1 MARKKPEDIVRLV
14 DAHYTSTE
22 PLRQRMQ
29 DDHSLYRLEP
39 YDAGEGY
46 QSYTSNEP
54 HNYAQKVIGWIVGAE
69 MTVRI
74 PHSQA
79 DSETREK
86 NDLKERF
93 LIGITK
99 SADERLCR
107 MMMPTIR
114 DQLGWYSSIRGWYAG
129 RAILAKNNDGT
140 TYADITPWDPM
151 HTYWGVGDNGLEW
164 ACHKVPKTKDQILS
178 QYGVEID
185 WDTQYTADGIDVYDF
200 YDKEMNTIIIHS
212 GDAQNP
218 TTKVIKKQTK
228 HGASQVPV
236 FLGPIGPN
244 PYIVAMTHTNMDD
257 TIADVGESVFTATR
271 ELYDKQSLMMSTMLE
286 LTARSRRQGLI
297 VRSRDGTKTL
307 DEDPYLEGSEIALSQ
322 NENVEPLGLLEVAKE
337 TGAFM
342 SLVSGEMQRG
352 TIPHSVYGEIQF
364 QLSGFAINTLRQ
376 GVETVVS
383 KYLRG
388 VEKAY
393 EMIFNLISDQ
403 YANGAFKSLELSG
416 MDRNRMYFTE
426 TIEPDMLKNT
436 GSPVVT
442 LTGQLPQDD
451 MTKYSMAQIAREGPT
466 PLLSD
471 RAIRDRI
478 LSIQDADQMDDS
490 IKEQMAERMLPE
502 AALWTLL
509 RASERQGR
517 EDLVNFYLGEL
528 MNVIMQKRQAA
539 EAMQQQ
545 MAAQQGPPPGPEGP
559 MGPGGP
565 PMPMGPDPM
574 GPGPMGPGPMG
585 PGPMGPEGP
594 LTLDP
599 RVMPNAMMGVPPPTP
614 TPQAGPLVPPG
625 TPRPGAQGRI

>member
-1 MARKKPEDIVRLV
+1 MVRRKPEDIVRLV
-14 DAHYTSTE
+14 DSHYTATE

-29 DDHSLYRLEP
+29 DDHSLYRLDP

-54 HNYAQKVIGWIVGAE
+54 HNYAQKVIGWIAGAE

-74 PHSQA
+74 PHDQA
-79 DSETREK
+79 DPELRDR

-114 DQLGWYSSIRGWYAG
+114 DQLAWYASLRGWYAG
-129 RAILAKNNDGT
+129 RAILAKNKDGT
-140 TYADITPWDPM
+140 TYVDITPWDPM
-151 HTYWGVGDNGLEW
+151 HTYWSVGSDGLEW
-164 ACHKVPKTKDQILS
+164 ACYKVPKTRDQILS

-212 GDAQNP
+212 GDTENP
-218 TTKVIKKQTK
+218 MIRVIKKQTK
-228 HGASQVPV
+228 HGADQVPV
-236 FLGPIGPN
+236 FLGPIGSN
-244 PYIVAMTHTNMDD
+244 PYIVALTNTNMDD
-257 TIADVGESVFTATR
+257 TIADVGEAVFSSTR
-271 ELYDKQSLMMSTMLE
+271 ELYDKHNLMMSTMLE
-286 LTARSRRQGLI
+286 LTARSRPQGLI
-297 VRSRDGTKTL
+297 VRSRDGSKTL

-352 TIPHSVYGEIQF
+352 AIPYSVYGDVPF

-403 YANGAFKSLELSG
+403 YATGSFQSLELSG
-416 MDRNRMYFTE
+416 MDRNRTYFTE
-426 TIEPDMLKNT
+426 TIEPNMLKGT
-436 GSPVVT
+436 GSPVVN
-442 LTGQLPQDD
+442 LVGQLPQDD

-478 LSIQDADQMDDS
+478 LAIQDADQMDDS

-509 RASERQGR
+509 RAAERQGR

-539 EAMQQQ
+539 EALQQQ
-545 MAAQQGPPPGPEGP
+545 MAGPQGPPPGPEGP

-565 PMPMGPDPM
+565 PV
-574 GPGPMGPGPMG
+574 
-585 PGPMGPEGP
+585 PMGPEGP
-594 LTLDP
+594 PTLDP

-614 TPQAGPLVPPG
+614 NPQAGPLVPPG
-625 TPRPGAQGRI
+625 TPRPGAQGGM